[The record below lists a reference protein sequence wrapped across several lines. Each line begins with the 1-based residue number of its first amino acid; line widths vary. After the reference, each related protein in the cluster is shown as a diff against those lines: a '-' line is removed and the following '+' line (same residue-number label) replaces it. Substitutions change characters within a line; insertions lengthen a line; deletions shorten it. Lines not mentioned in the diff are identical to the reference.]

1 MKDKRSWLLAI
12 LVAVGLAACA
22 TFQSNAKGPSL
33 PNDFNIVSPSPD
45 LPKEIAVFSGKWAGT
60 WQLGTSVII
69 AVGEIHDT
77 WGQIVYANGDNSR
90 YNVSAG
96 YERLKAEVIVNPKPK
111 IQFSPAVHK
120 TARGI
125 SLEVI
130 DSNTLEGIM
139 LFQNA
144 FGDQFSQKVILKR
157 TN

>member
-22 TFQSNAKGPSL
+22 TFQSNVKGPSL
-33 PNDFNIVSPSPD
+33 PNDINIVSPSPD

-69 AVGEIHDT
+69 AVEEIHDT
-77 WGQIVYANGDNSR
+77 WGRIVYAIGDNPR
-90 YNVSAG
+90 WNVSAAH
-96 YERLKAEVIVNPKPK
+96 ERLKAEVITSSKPK
-111 IQFSPAVHK
+111 IQFNPNVQPRVK
-120 TARGI
+120 GI

-130 DSNTLEGIM
+130 DSNTLEGI
-139 LFQNA
+139 LTASDVYGNQYT
-144 FGDQFSQKVILKR
+144 QKGIMKR